1 MASELLI
8 KDKSDSI
15 SGIKISPF
23 RKHIRRTEPHK
34 HNSYLEIIYLSGGSG
49 THSTDSVR
57 YAIRPPMVLTVRQD
71 QIHHWDMDSEPEGYV
86 LILKREFLDQT
97 IDRELKLLVGR
108 LSAKPVHYLTAQ
120 NDIDLVLELLCRE
133 YEGGLALAGSSIEGL
148 LKSFLS
154 KVFSSLEAENMSVNT
169 LKADMH
175 QAFIEFLTREGAQKQ
190 TVSYYADK
198 LNTTPQNLN
207 AACQRATGRP
217 ALDILHDYVLN
228 EAKRLLLYTDKKSSE
243 IAYLLNFNDPSH
255 FVKFFKRNL
264 GKTPK
269 DFRVGA

>member
-1 MASELLI
+1 MASELLV

-49 THSTDSVR
+49 KHDTDSVGFT
-57 YAIRPPMVLTVRQD
+57 IRPPMVLTVRQD

-97 IDRELKLLVGR
+97 IDRELKLLVNR
-108 LSAKPVHYLTAQ
+108 LSSKPVHYLTAQ
-120 NDIDLVLELLCRE
+120 NDIDLVLELLCKE
-133 YEGGLALAGSSIEGL
+133 YQGGLALAGSSIEGL

-154 KVFSSLEAENMSVNT
+154 KVFSSLEADNIRGTT
-169 LKADMH
+169 LKADMY
-175 QAFIEFLTREGAQKQ
+175 QAFVEFLTLEGIQKR
-190 TVSYYADK
+190 TVSYYAEK

-207 AACQRATGRP
+207 AACQRAAGKP
-217 ALDILHDYVLN
+217 ALDILHDFVLN

-269 DFRVGA
+269 DFRAGA